1 MYILNILYIIFL
13 KIFTVV
19 YYYNLDNSKNKD
31 TFLRSIQTFFTYTNS
46 GLMLSLIS
54 KLFLIF
60 NYKFTIIDLI
70 AATTLLSTTLG
81 YWFVVYP
88 NMCKKEREDKFNII
102 LDIMGHGPPF
112 ILFYI
117 NCNTNFTHFTYVLY
131 PIYFNIFWF
140 LLIWFPWYYVTNI
153 PLYNSL
159 SKKISLIKK
168 TKTIIKILMAN
179 IVSYTILYILHHFT
193 VAYNYLHIKGNFI
206 NY

>member
-131 PIYFNIFWF
+131 NCLCYLLVYVIFFVFKQRKYFDLSYYAHPII
-140 LLIWFPWYYVTNI
+140 
-153 PLYNSL
+153 
-159 SKKISLIKK
+159 SKCSK
-168 TKTIIKILMAN
+168 TDT
-179 IVSYTILYILHHFT
+179 SS
-193 VAYNYLHIKGNFI
+193 
-206 NY
+206 